1 MSHTTPRPE
10 RFGGGHTAARV
21 PAGRGG
27 AAVGRGR
34 RVATAVLVAAAALT
48 LVSAVQAGA
57 STGLIAPETE
67 WQTPWYLTDSGTAGP
82 TVLVTGGVH
91 GNEPAGVRAA
101 EQIRHWPLAKG
112 RLLVIPRCNVPGL
125 EAGKRRMPGQPKEA
139 ADLNRNFPRTDE
151 ANAARG
157 PAAKALWAF
166 IQKHRPDYTVDLHE
180 GYGFRSAGS
189 KSVGSSIIRVPHP
202 ETRRLQDRM
211 LEAVNAA
218 DPEHPFAR
226 LRGGAD
232 GSLAR
237 ACGERLGARAFI
249 LETTYKHQPL
259 ARRVRQ
265 HRIMVHTLLDALG
278 MAAGDRNRM
287 VPAARPTADTV
298 YAAVYDGPG
307 TRTNKVPPRFERILD
322 PAADVL
328 LRRVAPADIREGAL
342 DQFDTVIFPGGSG
355 SGQAKGLREAGRQ
368 AVRRFVRRGGGY
380 VGVCAGAYLA
390 TANYDWSL
398 ALLAADS
405 IDRKHWRRG
414 KGTVRMALTPAGRTR
429 FGREDAGPLDIHF
442 HNGPILAPAD
452 REDLPDYTVLARY
465 RTGIGKGE
473 ADPAVMV
480 DTPAVASGAFG
491 QGRVLV
497 FSPHPDM
504 TEGLHDL
511 LVRAV
516 RWTAGRRRAGR
527 AWRAQSCA
535 RPVRAA
541 LRRGAERVGA
551 RQVRRPAA
559 LLCGTERPA
568 RVSRRPPG
576 AGRSRPRPRPRPG
589 RHA

>member
-1 MSHTTPRPE
+1 MGYTPVERDRPV
-10 RFGGGHTAARV
+10 RQGPTPCPPVGHSGLPAPACRQHGRTSRPGHTSPGCTRAAGSRW
-21 PAGRGG
+21 
-27 AAVGRGR
+27 R
-34 RVATAVLVAAAALT
+34 RVAAAVLLAAAALT
-48 LVSAVQAGA
+48 VISATRAGTD
-57 STGLIAPETE
+57 TGLIAPDTE
-67 WQTPWYLTDSGTAGP
+67 WQTPWYLIDGGAAGP

-91 GNEPAGVRAA
+91 GNEPAGARAA

-125 EAGKRRMPGQPKEA
+125 EAGKRHMPGQPKSI
-139 ADLNRNFPRTDE
+139 ADLNRNFPRTGE
-151 ANAARG
+151 ADTPRG
-157 PAAKALWAF
+157 PAAEALWAF

-189 KSVGSSIIRVPHP
+189 KSAGSSIIRVPHP
-202 ETRRLQDRM
+202 ETERLQARM

-218 DPEHPFAR
+218 DPEHAFAR

-249 LETTYKHQPL
+249 LETTYSDQPL

-265 HRIMVHTLLDALG
+265 HRIMVHALLDALG

-287 VPAARPTADTV
+287 VPAARPAPETV

-307 TRTNKVPPRFERILD
+307 TDSDKVPPRFERILD

-328 LRRVAPADIREGAL
+328 LRRVGPADIREGAL

-355 SGQAKGLREAGRQ
+355 SGQAKGLQEAGRE
-368 AVRRFVRRGGGY
+368 ALRRFVRGGGGY

-398 ALLAADS
+398 AILDADS

-414 KGTVRMALTPAGRTR
+414 KGTVRIALTPPGRTL

-442 HNGPILAPAD
+442 QNGPILAPSG
-452 REDLPDYTVLARY
+452 RKDLPPYTVLAWY
-465 RTGIGKGE
+465 RTGIGEGE
-473 ADPAVMV
+473 ADPEVMV
-480 DTPAVASGAFG
+480 DTPAVASGTFG
-491 QGRVLV
+491 RGRVIV

-504 TEGLHDL
+504 TEGLHDF

-516 RWTAGRRRAGR
+516 RWTAGRGR
-527 AWRAQSCA
+527 G
-535 RPVRAA
+535 RP
-541 LRRGAERVGA
+541 
-551 RQVRRPAA
+551 PAA
-559 LLCGTERPA
+559 VRHRRLEGPA
-568 RVSRRPPG
+568 CVG
-576 AGRSRPRPRPRPG
+576 GRG
-589 RHA
+589 G